1 MRVGFLG
8 AAHFHAF
15 GDARNVVAAG
25 ADIVGVA
32 PLGDPA
38 EPAECERWSIE
49 FGAPVFA
56 DAAALLAERPDLV
69 IVTVRPAQVA
79 DAVVA
84 VDGRAPV
91 FVNKVAAV
99 DDAGLASLDELDPAA
114 FGTASVLRFAPAV
127 LALRTR
133 LACSRIDTVRVLA
146 QHDAAPFRTAERAWQ
161 DDPTRGGGT
170 LLTVGVH
177 AWELLDAVLPG
188 ARVVSVAGSLVA
200 GRTGALSEDA
210 AIVTAEVDHHGRR
223 VPVQL
228 VVSGV
233 PGGDR
238 YELDLVTDGGIDG
251 VRLDDTGDANTELGF
266 MGAIEAAIDAARDGD
281 ALRDW
286 SSSSVVVHNAVLT
299 AAALRCETKAM
310 A

>member
-25 ADIVGVA
+25 ADIVGMA
-32 PLGDPA
+32 GFGDPA
-38 EPAECERWSIE
+38 ETAECERWRAEI
-49 FGAPVFA
+49 GAPMFA

-69 IVTVRPAQVA
+69 IVTARPAQVA
-79 DAVVA
+79 DAVAAVA
-84 VDGRAPV
+84 GRAPV

-99 DDAGLASLDELDPAA
+99 DDAGLASLDALDPAA

-133 LACSRIDTVRVLA
+133 LARSRIDAVRVLA

-161 DDPTRGGGT
+161 DDPERGGGT

-177 AWELLDAVLPG
+177 AWEMLDAVLPG
-188 ARVVSVAGSLVA
+188 ARLVSVTGSLVP
-200 GRTGALSEDA
+200 GRADALSEDA
-210 AIVTAEVDHHGRR
+210 ATMTAEVDHHGRR
-223 VPVQL
+223 LPVQL
-228 VVSGV
+228 VVTGV
-233 PGGDR
+233 PGPDR
-238 YELDLVTDGGIDG
+238 YEIDVVTGDGIDG
-251 VRLDDTGDANTELGF
+251 VRLDDAGDANIDLGF
-266 MGAIEAAIDAARDGD
+266 AGAIDAALDAARDGD

-286 SSSSVVVHNAVLT
+286 SSSSVVVHNAVIA
-299 AAALRCETKAM
+299 AAALRCEGTVIA
-310 A
+310 